1 MLDSGDISLA
11 HSLAQGSVGRK
22 EMAPQP
28 IGTAGNAEGFGAP
41 SAGGRRASRD
51 PNEPRQFER
60 DIVAVPDEIE
70 VERRPDRRPARYPR
84 ARPGGGDRFDL
95 AAFPAEIGDR
105 LVALP
110 DEARD
115 LVERTDEDDAQ
126 KSSAHP
132 QILALRRA
140 RDETGQV
147 RIVPVDG

>member
-1 MLDSGDISLA
+1 
-11 HSLAQGSVGRK
+11 
-22 EMAPQP
+22 MAPQP
-28 IGTAGNAEGFGAP
+28 ISTAGNAEGSQARGAE
-41 SAGGRRASRD
+41 GRRASRD
-51 PNEPRQFER
+51 PNQPRQFER

-115 LVERTDEDDAQ
+115 LVERTDEDNAEE
-126 KSSAHP
+126 APPHAN
-132 QILALRRA
+132 ILKLRRA
-140 RDETGQV
+140 C
-147 RIVPVDG
+147 